1 MGSYEMGSYE
11 MGSYEMAE
19 QVLNYINEFPD
30 YIEFVKNF
38 NEPTGFMW
46 SRDER
51 LFKIIDGIN
60 NPNFSPTSYALTLRV
75 CQNIYK
81 GKLTLEQYK
90 ELCGLVNEVKEQKL
104 SQQFQAQKRIFH

>member
-11 MGSYEMAE
+11 LVE
-19 QVLNYINEFPD
+19 QALNYINEYSEFID
-30 YIEFVKNF
+30 FVKNF
-38 NEPTGFMW
+38 DDPTGFMW
-46 SRDER
+46 STDER

-60 NPNFSPTSYALTLRV
+60 NPIHSPTSFALTLRV

-90 ELCGLVNEVKEQKL
+90 ESCGLVNETKQPNL
-104 SQQFQAQKRIFH
+104 NPQLQSQKRVFH